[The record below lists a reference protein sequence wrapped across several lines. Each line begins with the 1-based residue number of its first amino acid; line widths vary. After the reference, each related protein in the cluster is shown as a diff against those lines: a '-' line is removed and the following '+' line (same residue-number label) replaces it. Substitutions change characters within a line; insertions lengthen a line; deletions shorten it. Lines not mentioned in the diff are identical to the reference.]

1 MESVMAEVSLNE
13 VKWSIQKL
21 GYKTT
26 DPHMDGYYQWGQ
38 KQKLYEILWETQRQ
52 LKQCPT
58 FYGEEEWLAEHAE
71 EVIIDKLKG
80 Y

>member
-1 MESVMAEVSLNE
+1 MAEVSLNE

-58 FYGEEEWLAEHAE
+58 FYSEEEWLAEHAE